1 MVIQTKLKLLRH
13 DRGYRQ
19 EDVARLMGI
28 SIPAYSKM
36 ETGVTDL
43 NYSRIVQL
51 AVLYGLRPVQ
61 LIDPAHDPLKKDD
74 ALLLKMLQDRL
85 AKREQQ
91 ICELQS
97 KMIALYEQLNLSFIK
112 KTGLEAAGA
121 KPAAVGRP
129 VLTGLLRAALQ
140 QQQFFVKVLP
150 VGFQVMAL
158 LPLGRVFVA

>member
-36 ETGVTDL
+36 ETGGTDL

-51 AVLYGLRPVQ
+51 AALYELTAVQ
-61 LIDPAHDPLKKDD
+61 LIDPLKKDD
-74 ALLLKMLQDRL
+74 ALLLKMLQERL

-91 ICELQS
+91 LCELQS

-112 KTGLEAAGA
+112 KTGLEATG
-121 KPAAVGRP
+121 PAPEANVNSKKRK
-129 VLTGLLRAALQ
+129 RAS
-140 QQQFFVKVLP
+140 
-150 VGFQVMAL
+150 
-158 LPLGRVFVA
+158 

>member
-36 ETGVTDL
+36 ETGGTDL

-51 AVLYGLRPVQ
+51 AALYELTAVQ
-61 LIDPAHDPLKKDD
+61 LIDPLKKDD
-74 ALLLKMLQDRL
+74 ALLLKMLQERL

-91 ICELQS
+91 LCELQS

-112 KTGLEAAGA
+112 KTGLEAAG
-121 KPAAVGRP
+121 PAPEANVNSKKRK
-129 VLTGLLRAALQ
+129 RAS
-140 QQQFFVKVLP
+140 
-150 VGFQVMAL
+150 
-158 LPLGRVFVA
+158 